1 VEISSGGPGR
11 RNRWTSLSRS
21 QPAADRL
28 HQFGVRGAVDRDEA
42 FADRGDKATGTF
54 DDPGEG
60 DALEQRASVDA
71 VLDDVAEVGGI
82 RANVC
87 MNSRLRRVECRPRTG
102 PYSEVMTVRV
112 VFADD
117 NYLVREGVAGLLT
130 ETADIDLVET
140 VADPAALLAAV
151 ATHRPDAVLTDI
163 RMPPT
168 FTTEGID
175 AAKRIRADFPETG
188 VVVLSQYVEE
198 DYAFELLSEGVA
210 GLGYLLKERVTQVD
224 DLVRAL
230 YDVSRG
236 GSALDPKV
244 VEGLL
249 ARKSQQQS
257 SALLAL
263 TEREHE
269 VLRELATGRSNA
281 ATAKVLFMSERAV
294 EKHVGSV
301 FQKLG
306 LVHESDINRRVTA
319 VLVYLEATGGSSAR

>member
-1 VEISSGGPGR
+1 
-11 RNRWTSLSRS
+11 
-21 QPAADRL
+21 
-28 HQFGVRGAVDRDEA
+28 
-42 FADRGDKATGTF
+42 
-54 DDPGEG
+54 
-60 DALEQRASVDA
+60 
-71 VLDDVAEVGGI
+71 
-82 RANVC
+82 
-87 MNSRLRRVECRPRTG
+87 
-102 PYSEVMTVRV
+102 MTVRV

-130 ETADIDLVET
+130 ETAEIDLVET
-140 VADPAALLAAV
+140 VADPEALHRAV
-151 ATHRPDAVLTDI
+151 AEHRPDAVLTDI

-175 AAKRIRADFPETG
+175 AAKRIRVEFPETG

-198 DYAFELLSEGVA
+198 DYAFELLSDGVA
-210 GLGYLLKERVTQVD
+210 GLGYLLKERVAQVD

-230 YDVSRG
+230 HDVSRG

-249 ARKSQQQS
+249 ARKTRESS
-257 SALLAL
+257 SALLGL

-269 VLRELATGRSNA
+269 VLQELATGRSNS
-281 ATAKVLFMSERAV
+281 ATAKALFMSERAV

-306 LVHESDINRRVTA
+306 LAHESDVNRRVMA
-319 VLVYLEATGGSSAR
+319 VLAFLEATGGATTR